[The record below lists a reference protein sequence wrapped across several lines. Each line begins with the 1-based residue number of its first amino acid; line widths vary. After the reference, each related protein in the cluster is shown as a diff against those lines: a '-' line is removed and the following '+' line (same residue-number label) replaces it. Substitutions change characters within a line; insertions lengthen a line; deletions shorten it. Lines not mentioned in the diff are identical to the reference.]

1 MNIFKMIPRVVG
13 ANSYILTADGKTA
26 VVIDPSTKTVVEK
39 VIEQGLQVQYVLLT
53 HAHYD
58 HVAVCETL
66 QQMGAKVICSEQ
78 EKALVGTY
86 ADLHEL
92 FRAEAPNYTVD
103 ETMADGEVRN
113 LCGMEFTAMF
123 TPGHTVG
130 STTYLLRDKWKIRLF
145 TGDTLLQG
153 SIGRTDFPTGNMPDL
168 TRSLRKLLKM
178 EGIVHAG
185 HGEDTTIERE
195 RKENPFLRG
204 C

>member
-1 MNIFKMIPRVVG
+1 MNIFKMIPRGVG

-53 HAHYD
+53 HVHYD
-58 HVAVCETL
+58 HVAVCEIL
-66 QQMGAKVICSEQ
+66 QQMGAKVICSQQ
-78 EKALVGTY
+78 EKELAGTY

-92 FRAEAPNYTVD
+92 FGAEQPNYTVD
-103 ETMADGEVRN
+103 ETVEDGEVRT
-113 LCGMEFTAMF
+113 LCGMEFTAVL
-123 TPGHTVG
+123 TPGHTAG
-130 STTYLLRDKWKIRLF
+130 STTYLLRDKWNIRLF

-168 TRSLRKLLKM
+168 TRSLRKLLTM
-178 EGIVHAG
+178 DGIVHSG

-195 RKENPFLRG
+195 RAENPFLRG
-204 C
+204 L